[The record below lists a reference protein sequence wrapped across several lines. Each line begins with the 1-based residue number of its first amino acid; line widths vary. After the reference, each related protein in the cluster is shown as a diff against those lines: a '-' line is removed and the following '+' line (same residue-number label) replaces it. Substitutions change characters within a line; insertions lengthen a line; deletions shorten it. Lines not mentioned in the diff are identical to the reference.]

1 LSGWQFYTSA
11 MTLLRSA
18 SSVASCSALLALSGC
33 ANFSDVADTGAGV
46 YTLSA
51 TAVSY
56 TMAMPAL
63 TAAAKEK
70 ATAWCASL
78 DKSLQLRQQV
88 RGWRPMQVEL
98 NFRCLAPDEVPAS
111 PVAFK

>member
-1 LSGWQFYTSA
+1 LSGRQFYTSA
-11 MTLLRSA
+11 MTILRSA
-18 SSVASCSALLALSGC
+18 SSAASCSALLALAGC
-33 ANFSDVADTGAGV
+33 ANFSEVTDTGAGV

-70 ATAWCASL
+70 ASSWCASL
-78 DKSLQLRQQV
+78 DKGMQLRQQV

-98 NFRCLAPDEVPAS
+98 NFRCLAPDEVSAAT
-111 PVAFK
+111 VAFK

>member
-1 LSGWQFYTSA
+1 MSGRSVYTSA
-11 MTLLRSA
+11 MYNTPLRFL
-18 SSVASCSALLALSGC
+18 CRFL
-33 ANFSDVADTGAGV
+33 FSTVGAGRLRQLQRSYRYRRRV

-70 ATAWCASL
+70 ATSWCASL
-78 DKSLQLRQQV
+78 DKGMQLRQQV

-98 NFRCLAPDEVPAS
+98 NFRCLAPDEAS
-111 PVAFK
+111 AATVAFK